1 MAKAITGSNIRSKA
15 MLHEIHLQK
24 TMLIVETGSEFSKP
38 ESNFVHKRGIIST
51 KIYGI
56 IENKFSSCINSA
68 PLIKNFEAT
77 KKYAVEKTVRI
88 IAQT

>member
-1 MAKAITGSNIRSKA
+1 MAKTITGSNIRSKA
-15 MLHEIHLQK
+15 MQHEIHLQK

-56 IENKFSSCINSA
+56 IECLCVISLKMLNIFRKRLEIDDV
-68 PLIKNFEAT
+68 LIFID
-77 KKYAVEKTVRI
+77 VFI
-88 IAQT
+88 IML

>member
-15 MLHEIHLQK
+15 MQHEIHLQK

-56 IENKFSSCINSA
+56 IENKFSIKRFVPA
-68 PLIKNFEAT
+68 P
-77 KKYAVEKTVRI
+77 
-88 IAQT
+88 IADYYGGEHNV